1 MVVILILLERN
12 YFSCP
17 NNFGTVPVYQA
28 YAHGVEKFKNPLN
41 ITSDDFLNAFE
52 KNVRDGV
59 DYTTIHSGITKELA
73 HRIMEVQRHGGIVSK
88 GGTITAAWML
98 KYDKE
103 NPYYEYFDYMCEI
116 ARRYDVTFSL
126 GDACDLVRSSTRMMN
141 YKFLK

>member
-1 MVVILILLERN
+1 MLIT
-12 YFSCP
+12 
-17 NNFGTVPVYQA
+17 FGTVPVYQA

-88 GGTITAAWML
+88 GGTITAMDA
-98 KYDKE
+98 
-103 NPYYEYFDYMCEI
+103 EI
-116 ARRYDVTFSL
+116 
-126 GDACDLVRSSTRMMN
+126 
-141 YKFLK
+141 